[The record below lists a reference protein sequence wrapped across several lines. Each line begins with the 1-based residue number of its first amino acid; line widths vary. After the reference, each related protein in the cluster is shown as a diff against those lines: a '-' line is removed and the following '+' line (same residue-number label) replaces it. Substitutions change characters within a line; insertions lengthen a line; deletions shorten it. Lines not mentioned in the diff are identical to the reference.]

1 MNNIDKTSAE
11 PFTLNDKQLAA
22 FKAGKKVRISEEKKE
37 KKELGDGIMAVTRD
51 NMRYL
56 DGLAVTYGNS
66 TGTVLD
72 RNEVL
77 DLAISAMRTM
87 HYKELQAFLDRGGE

>member
-22 FKAGKKVRISEEKKE
+22 FKKGKKVHISEEKKE
-37 KKELGDGIMAVTRD
+37 KKEVGDGIMAVTRD

-56 DGLAVTYGNS
+56 DGIAVTYGNS
-66 TGTVLD
+66 TDTVLD

-77 DLAISAMRTM
+77 DLAI
-87 HYKELQAFLDRGGE
+87 LD